1 MTSQHPPSQL
11 LEMSVWAELLSI
23 MPAQRLQASLFPNC
37 PPYLKFL
44 GPNQSYEDGE
54 DAPKELVL
62 KFTVAKGT
70 SVLVIECLQ
79 RFGVS
84 IIQVIL
90 LLPSK

>member
-1 MTSQHPPSQL
+1 
-11 LEMSVWAELLSI
+11 
-23 MPAQRLQASLFPNC
+23 MPVQRLQPSLFPNC

-44 GPNQSYEDGE
+44 APNQRYEEGD

-70 SVLVIECLQ
+70 SLLVVECLQ

-84 IIQVIL
+84 IIQVNL
-90 LLPSK
+90 LLSFK